1 MSAAIETLAFAL
13 TAVLMLG
20 SALLV
25 VRAAN
30 LVHAVMWLGVM
41 LLSTAGLYVMLSASF
56 LAAVQALLYV
66 GGVITLMVFG
76 LMITRR
82 HEGIVVTAERGPAL
96 RAALLSAALFAV
108 IAVGVVRTPGLTDP
122 LPDAAPVPLADLGR
136 AILTT
141 HLVAFEALSLLL
153 LAAIIG
159 AIVIARRR
167 DPGVRARGFLDAGA
181 PSTGPIAGAGGAK

>member
-1 MSAAIETLAFAL
+1 MSPLIETLAFAL
-13 TAVLMLG
+13 VALLMLG

-41 LLSTAGLYVMLSASF
+41 LLSTAGLYVMLAASF

-96 RAALLSAALFAV
+96 RAGLLAGALFCV
-108 IAVGVVRTPGLTDP
+108 IAVGVARTPGLTEAPLDAPP
-122 LPDAAPVPLADLGR
+122 LPLTDLGR

-141 HLVAFEALSLLL
+141 HLIAFEALSLLL

-167 DPGVRARGFLDAGA
+167 DPGVRARGFLDAG
-181 PSTGPIAGAGGAK
+181 GPAAGPGAGR